1 MNRDRTL
8 ERWISSEIKNVRPLL
23 IWRNDAGE
31 YEAFGRY
38 RIVQEQQQFRVYKRS
53 QDCGVFSSTRLALS
67 WCIAD
72 HNRQYELSR
81 DLAALDR
88 ELQSISND
96 LTVRVGIAERSRRSQ
111 FKEDVFTKLQGRII
125 RRKELEHRLDKC
137 VDLAKYWQQR
147 GFRYETAR
155 TSRN

>member
-1 MNRDRTL
+1 MNRDRAL

-31 YEAFGRY
+31 YEAFCRY
-38 RIVQEQQQFRVYKRS
+38 RIAQEQQQYRVYRRGH
-53 QDCGVFSSTRLALS
+53 DCGVFSSTRLALS

-72 HNRQYELSR
+72 HNRKHELSR
-81 DLAALDR
+81 DLAALDH
-88 ELQSISND
+88 ELQLISTD
-96 LTVRVGIAERSRRSQ
+96 LTVRVGIAERSRRPQ
-111 FKEDVFTKLQGRII
+111 FREDVFTKLQGRII
-125 RRKELEHRLDKC
+125 RRRELEHRLDKC

-147 GFRYETAR
+147 GFTYETAR

>member
-1 MNRDRTL
+1 MNRDRAL

-31 YEAFGRY
+31 YEVFGHY
-38 RIVQEQQQFRVYKRS
+38 RIVQERQLYRVFKRKHD
-53 QDCGVFSSTRLALS
+53 QGVFSSTRLALS

-72 HNRQYELSR
+72 HNRQHELSR
-81 DLAALDR
+81 DLAALDH
-88 ELQSISND
+88 ELQQVSSD

-111 FKEDVFTKLQGRII
+111 FREDVFTKLQGRII

-155 TSRN
+155 TIRN

>member
-1 MNRDRTL
+1 MNRDRAL
-8 ERWISSEIKNVRPLL
+8 ERWISSQIKNVRPLL

-31 YEAFGRY
+31 YEAFGYY
-38 RIVQEQQQFRVYKRS
+38 RIMQERDQYRVFKKNHDR
-53 QDCGVFSSTRLALS
+53 GVFSSTRLALS

-81 DLAALDR
+81 DLAALDH
-88 ELQSISND
+88 ELQQVSSD